1 MKALENSAFITIVGT
16 LIALAITFS
25 FAYGICKQDMPGRKL
40 FNTLII
46 ITMLFSAG
54 IIPDYML
61 MKNLKL
67 INSHWAIIFALATSA
82 WNVVVV
88 RSFLKSLPVELE
100 EAAMMDGYNDIQIF
114 FRIILPLAKPCLAS
128 FLLIFAVQ
136 YWNVYFTSMLYI
148 SDPNKWTL
156 QVLVKS
162 LIVDASSDAA
172 GMAGDEKRLPQ
183 ETIRYAAVMLSMFPI
198 LVVYPFLQRYFVSGM
213 TLGAVKG

>member
-1 MKALENSAFITIVGT
+1 
-16 LIALAITFS
+16 
-25 FAYGICKQDMPGRKL
+25 
-40 FNTLII
+40 
-46 ITMLFSAG
+46 
-54 IIPDYML
+54 
-61 MKNLKL
+61 
-67 INSHWAIIFALATSA
+67 
-82 WNVVVV
+82 
-88 RSFLKSLPVELE
+88 
-100 EAAMMDGYNDIQIF
+100 
-114 FRIILPLAKPCLAS
+114 
-128 FLLIFAVQ
+128 
-136 YWNVYFTSMLYI
+136 VYFTSMLYI